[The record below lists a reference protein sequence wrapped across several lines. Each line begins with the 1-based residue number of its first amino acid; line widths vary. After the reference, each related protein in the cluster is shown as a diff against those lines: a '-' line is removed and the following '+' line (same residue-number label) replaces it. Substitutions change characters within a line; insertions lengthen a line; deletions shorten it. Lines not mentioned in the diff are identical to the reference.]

1 MSFVPYNTE
10 RFIVLRI
17 GRLIFK
23 DSYQMLP
30 DSLDS
35 LTDQLP
41 KSEFNEVKKFLEMNV
56 DDIRQIYAY
65 KESNYPNNLGHEIDI
80 EDRGGGDDDD
90 DDDGGDGDD
99 DDDGDGSDDDDN
111 ESNSEGHLAGSL
123 SRPP

>member
-41 KSEFNEVKKFLEMNV
+41 KSEFKEVKKFLEMNV
-56 DDIRQIYAY
+56 DDISQIYAY
-65 KESNYPNNLGHEIDI
+65 KESNYPNILGREIDI

-90 DDDGGDGDD
+90 DDDDGGDGDD
-99 DDDGDGSDDDDN
+99 DDDDNSDSVRYN
-111 ESNSEGHLAGSL
+111 LMIWSSALF
-123 SRPP
+123 P